1 MPVTLPAH
9 AAAVLPLCRLG
20 GGRWLPP
27 SALVAG
33 ACAPD
38 AAYLYKPLSSLSHS
52 WPGLVLFCLP
62 AGLALWVWLE
72 ALVLP
77 VLRRVLPE
85 VGGVQWGRFLLT
97 RGLPSTPQGH
107 MLAALAVLLGAATHV
122 LWDGFTHL
130 RSWPA
135 SVLYPHVFIPLGQRS
150 FPLARVLQHASSL
163 VGSLVVLGVLAHRY
177 PHLPQAPGGRWPEAL
192 PVLLPA
198 LVGALVALA
207 LRVADYQPQGFLE
220 GQLHWAFW
228 PTTRG
233 ALLGLTL
240 GCLLAQWRTRADGPQ
255 EFQGF
260 GRGS

>member
-9 AAAVLPLCRLG
+9 AAAILPLCRVG

-38 AAYLYKPLSSLSHS
+38 VAYLLGPISSLSHS

-77 VLRRVLPE
+77 VLRRVLPA

-97 RGLPSTPQGH
+97 RGLPATPRGH
-107 MLAALAVLLGAATHV
+107 VLAALAVLLGAATHV
-122 LWDGFTHL
+122 LWDGFTHP
-130 RSWPA
+130 RSWP
-135 SVLYPHVFIPLGQRS
+135 STVLYPHVFVPLGRWN

-163 VGSLVVLGVLAHRY
+163 VGSLVVLGVLARRY
-177 PHLPQAPGGRWPEAL
+177 PRLPQAPGGRWHEAL
-192 PVLLPA
+192 PVLLPTLLGA
-198 LVGALVALA
+198 LVGLTLRLA
-207 LRVADYQPQGFLE
+207 RFQPQGFLE

-228 PTTRG
+228 PTVRG
-233 ALLGLTL
+233 ALLGLSL
-240 GCLLAQWRTRADGPQ
+240 GCLLARWRTHADETE
-255 EFQGF
+255 EFQRVGK
-260 GRGS
+260 GR